1 MWPAADSKLFKRK
14 IYLRV
19 ANRRATAIAKTDG
32 AKLTAE
38 LVGVGVEGSDDAWV
52 TEEVIAE
59 GAEVLVEAVVMAG
72 VGEAVTDTVVD
83 ALV

>member
-19 ANRRATAIAKTDG
+19 ANKRATTIAKTDG

-38 LVGVGVEGSDDAWV
+38 LVGVGVADSGDAGV
-52 TEEVIAE
+52 TEE
-59 GAEVLVEAVVMAG
+59 
-72 VGEAVTDTVVD
+72 
-83 ALV
+83 

>member
-38 LVGVGVEGSDDAWV
+38 LVGAAVEGSDVAWV

-59 GAEVLVEAVVMAG
+59 WAEVLVEEDGMDE
-72 VGEAVTDTVVD
+72 VGETVTDVVD

>member
-1 MWPAADSKLFKRK
+1 M
-14 IYLRV
+14 RV

-38 LVGVGVEGSDDAWV
+38 LVGAVVTRSVDAWV
-52 TEEVIAE
+52 TGEDIEEWT
-59 GAEVLVEAVVMAG
+59 EVLVEEAVMDG
-72 VGEAVTDTVVD
+72 VGETVMDVVD

>member
-38 LVGVGVEGSDDAWV
+38 LVGAAVEGSDVAWL
-52 TEEVIAE
+52 TEEEVIAE
-59 GAEVLVEAVVMAG
+59 GAEVLVEEAVMDE
-72 VGEAVTDTVVD
+72 VGETVMDVVD

>member
-19 ANRRATAIAKTDG
+19 ANKRATTIAKTDG

-38 LVGVGVEGSDDAWV
+38 LVGAVVTRSVDAWV
-52 TEEVIAE
+52 TGKDIEEW
-59 GAEVLVEAVVMAG
+59 AEVLVEEAVMDG
-72 VGEAVTDTVVD
+72 VGETVMDVVD

>member
-38 LVGVGVEGSDDAWV
+38 LVGAAVEGSDIAWV

-59 GAEVLVEAVVMAG
+59 GAEVLVEEAG
-72 VGEAVTDTVVD
+72 MDEVGETVTDVVD

>member
-19 ANRRATAIAKTDG
+19 ANKRATTIAKTDG

-38 LVGVGVEGSDDAWV
+38 LVGVGVADSGDEWV
-52 TEEVIAE
+52 TE
-59 GAEVLVEAVVMAG
+59 GD
-72 VGEAVTDTVVD
+72 GEAAVEFVFIEEADMT
-83 ALV
+83 